1 MTTNSIALKT
11 KKALQL
17 IVHQFTEVLGG
28 ERGAKI
34 PVGRGVRGLT

>member
-1 MTTNSIALKT
+1 MTINSIALKS

-17 IVHQFTEVLGG
+17 IVQVLGG

>member
-1 MTTNSIALKT
+1 MTINSTALKT

-17 IVHQFTEVLGG
+17 IVHQFIEVLGG

-34 PVGRGVRGLT
+34 LVERGVGA

>member
-1 MTTNSIALKT
+1 MTIDSIALKT

-17 IVHQFTEVLGG
+17 IVHQFIEVLGG

>member
-34 PVGRGVRGLT
+34 AVGRGVGA